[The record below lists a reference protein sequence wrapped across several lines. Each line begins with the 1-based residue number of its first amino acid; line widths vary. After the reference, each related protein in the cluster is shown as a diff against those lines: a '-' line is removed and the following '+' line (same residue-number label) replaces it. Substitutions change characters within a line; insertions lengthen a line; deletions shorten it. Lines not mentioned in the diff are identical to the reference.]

1 MIISQGNSP
10 TNSKGVITMTKQ
22 ELIEEVLALTDGEAI
37 ELINIVFGDKTIA
50 LTPEQVE
57 ILLHPDD

>member
-1 MIISQGNSP
+1 
-10 TNSKGVITMTKQ
+10 MTKQ